1 MACHTLP
8 QNTMMAKKLT
18 MLPVPIQ
25 MKILRLSL
33 ENNFAYSRKDH
44 PEWKKEHSVNFFLPR
59 AFIDIGH
66 IMVAERVAPRV
77 HGTIEE
83 TNTFWKFGPTNFHWP
98 ISRLRCISYH
108 PCTRYTGTVGF
119 QQQKTIPP
127 DKMGVIYIHTRW
139 KNSKPLPENYIKYI
153 DSYIRT
159 NSLGKANKG
168 VFWENVEKA
177 SHECAMAGGSPFWYY
192 RKCRCKNCDEVR
204 KIGYDQIPEKEKMK
218 VKILPDDTRV
228 KLDLLNNSSFNGKSG
243 IIRGFDTIKGRYTV
257 ELSNEKKIA
266 VKMIHVEEIKTPY

>member
-1 MACHTLP
+1 
-8 QNTMMAKKLT
+8 
-18 MLPVPIQ
+18 
-25 MKILRLSL
+25 
-33 ENNFAYSRKDH
+33 
-44 PEWKKEHSVNFFLPR
+44 
-59 AFIDIGH
+59 
-66 IMVAERVAPRV
+66 
-77 HGTIEE
+77 
-83 TNTFWKFGPTNFHWP
+83 
-98 ISRLRCISYH
+98 
-108 PCTRYTGTVGF
+108 
-119 QQQKTIPP
+119 
-127 DKMGVIYIHTRW
+127 MGVIYIHTRW